1 MKKNLRYFA
10 LLGLTALSLASCYK
24 ECTYAEF
31 IESAKKVESVE
42 YTKATFSGKF
52 VYEGAGVTSTLDM
65 SGTEFTK
72 ESGNWKASDSSKATQ
87 SAVGLVLLA
96 SRPANVTEDTSG
108 KTKYFY
114 NDGFKVESTEDNKTS
129 IAEWDNFGYLTSMSF
144 DGNTVTVSY
153 TK

>member
-31 IESAKKVESVE
+31 HESAKNVEKVE
-42 YTKATFSGKF
+42 YTKATFSGKS
-52 VYEGAGVTSTLDM
+52 VSEAAGVTSTLDM

-72 ESGNWKASDSSKATQ
+72 ESGNWKASDSNGATQ
-87 SAVGLVLLA
+87 SVFGLVLLA
-96 SRPANVTEDTSG
+96 LKPADVEEDTSG

-114 NDGFKVESTEDNKTS
+114 NDGFKVESNEDDKTA
-129 IAEWDNFGYLTSMSF
+129 IAEWNNFGYLTSFSF
-144 DGNTVTVSY
+144 NGNTVTVSY

>member
-1 MKKNLRYFA
+1 MKKNFRYFA

-31 IESAKKVESVE
+31 IESAKNVEKVE
-42 YTKATFSGKF
+42 YTKATFSGKY
-52 VYEGAGVTSTLDM
+52 VYEAAGVTSTLDM

-72 ESGNWKASDSSKATQ
+72 ESGSWKASDSNKATQ
-87 SAVGLVLLA
+87 SVFGLVLLA
-96 SRPANVTEDTSG
+96 FKPADVEEDTSG

-114 NDGFKVESTEDNKTS
+114 NDGFKVESTEDDKTA
-129 IAEWDNFGYLTSMSF
+129 ITEWDNFGYLTSMSF

>member
-31 IESAKKVESVE
+31 HESAKNVEKVE
-42 YTKATFSGKF
+42 YTKATFSGKS
-52 VYEGAGVTSTLDM
+52 VSEAAGVTSTLDM
-65 SGTEFTK
+65 SGTEFTN
-72 ESGNWKASDSSKATQ
+72 ESGNWKPSDSNGATQ
-87 SAVGLVLLA
+87 SVFGLVLLA
-96 SRPANVTEDTSG
+96 FKPADVEEDTSG

-114 NDGFKVESTEDNKTS
+114 NDGFKVESNEDDKTA
-129 IAEWDNFGYLTSMSF
+129 IAEWNNFGYLTSWSYN
-144 DGNTVTVSY
+144 GNTLTVSY

>member
-31 IESAKKVESVE
+31 IESAKKVEKVE
-42 YTKATFSGKF
+42 YTKVTFSGKY
-52 VYEGAGVTSTLDM
+52 VYDVADVTSTLDM

-72 ESGNWKASDSSKATQ
+72 ESGNWKASDTSKPTQ

-96 SRPANVTEDTSG
+96 LKPTDIEEDTSEN
-108 KTKYFY
+108 TKYFY
-114 NDGFKVESTEDNKTS
+114 NDGFKVESTEDNKTA
-129 IAEWDNFGYLTSMSF
+129 IVEWNNFGYLTSWSF
-144 DGNTVTVSY
+144 NGNTLTVSY

>member
-31 IESAKKVESVE
+31 IESAKKVEKVE
-42 YTKATFSGKF
+42 YTKVTFSGKF
-52 VYEGAGVTSTLDM
+52 VYEGDGMTSTLDM
-65 SGTEFTK
+65 GGTEFTK

-114 NDGFKVESTEDNKTS
+114 NDGFKVESTEDDKTA
-129 IAEWDNFGYLTSMSF
+129 IAEWNNFGYLTSMSF
-144 DGNTVTVSY
+144 NGNTVTVSY

>member
-1 MKKNLRYFA
+1 MKKNFRYFA

-31 IESAKKVESVE
+31 IESAKKVEKVE
-42 YTKATFSGKF
+42 YTKATFSGKY
-52 VYEGAGVTSTLDM
+52 VYEEAGVTSTLDM
-65 SGTEFTK
+65 NGTEFTK
-72 ESGNWKASDSSKATQ
+72 ESGNWKPSDSNKATQ
-87 SAVGLVLLA
+87 SVFGLVLLA
-96 SRPANVTEDTSG
+96 FKPTDVEEDTSG

-114 NDGFKVESTEDNKTS
+114 NDGFKVESIEDNKTA
-129 IAEWDNFGYLTSMSF
+129 IAEWNNFGYLTSMSF

>member
-1 MKKNLRYFA
+1 MKKNFRYFA

-31 IESAKKVESVE
+31 IESAKKVEKVE
-42 YTKATFSGKF
+42 YTKATFSGKY
-52 VYEGAGVTSTLDM
+52 VYEAAGVTSTLDM

-72 ESGNWKASDSSKATQ
+72 ESGSWKASDSNKATQ
-87 SAVGLVLLA
+87 SVFGLVLLA
-96 SRPANVTEDTSG
+96 FKPADVEEDTSG

>member
-31 IESAKKVESVE
+31 IESAKNVEKVE
-42 YTKATFSGKF
+42 YTKATFSGKYI
-52 VYEGAGVTSTLDM
+52 YEAAGVTSTLDM
-65 SGTEFTK
+65 GGTEFTN
-72 ESGNWKASDSSKATQ
+72 ESGNWKPSDSSKATQ

-114 NDGFKVESTEDNKTS
+114 NDGFKVESTEDDKTA
-129 IAEWDNFGYLTSMSF
+129 IAEWNNFGYLTSMSF
-144 DGNTVTVSY
+144 NGNTVTVSY

>member
-42 YTKATFSGKF
+42 YTKVTFSGKYD
-52 VYEGAGVTSTLDM
+52 YEVAGVTSTLDM
-65 SGTEFTK
+65 GGTEFTK
-72 ESGNWKASDSSKATQ
+72 ESGNWKASDSSKITQ

-108 KTKYFY
+108 NTKYFY
-114 NDGFKVESTEDNKTS
+114 NDGFKTEYTEDNKTT
-129 IAEWDNFGYLTSMSF
+129 ITEWNNFGYLTSWSYN
-144 DGNTVTVSY
+144 GNTLTVSY

>member
-31 IESAKKVESVE
+31 IESAKNVEKVE

-52 VYEGAGVTSTLDM
+52 VYEGDGMTSTLDM
-65 SGTEFTK
+65 GGTEFTK

-87 SAVGLVLLA
+87 SAIGLVLLA

-114 NDGFKVESTEDNKTS
+114 NDGFKVESTEDDKTA
-129 IAEWDNFGYLTSMSF
+129 ITEWNNFGYLTSMSF
-144 DGNTVTVSY
+144 NGNTVTVSY

>member
-31 IESAKKVESVE
+31 IESAKKVEKVE
-42 YTKATFSGKF
+42 YTKATFSGKS
-52 VYEGAGVTSTLDM
+52 VSEAAGVTSTLDM

-72 ESGNWKASDSSKATQ
+72 ESGNWKASDSNKVTQ

-96 SRPANVTEDTSG
+96 FKPADVEEDTSG

-114 NDGFKVESTEDNKTS
+114 NDGFKVESNEDDKTA
-129 IAEWDNFGYLTSMSF
+129 IAEWNNFGYLTSFSF
-144 DGNTVTVSY
+144 NGNTVTVSY

>member
-31 IESAKKVESVE
+31 HESAKNVEKVE
-42 YTKATFSGKF
+42 YTKATFSGKS
-52 VYEGAGVTSTLDM
+52 VSEAAGVTSTLDM
-65 SGTEFTK
+65 SGTEFTN
-72 ESGNWKASDSSKATQ
+72 ESGNWKPSDSNGATQ
-87 SAVGLVLLA
+87 SVFGLVLLA
-96 SRPANVTEDTSG
+96 LKPADVEEDTSG

-114 NDGFKVESTEDNKTS
+114 NDGFKVESNEDDKTS
-129 IAEWDNFGYLTSMSF
+129 IVEWNNFGYLTSWSYN
-144 DGNTVTVSY
+144 GNTLTVSY

>member
-1 MKKNLRYFA
+1 M
-10 LLGLTALSLASCYK
+10 SLASCYK

-31 IESAKKVESVE
+31 IESAKNVEKVE
-42 YTKATFSGKF
+42 YTKATFSGKY
-52 VYEGAGVTSTLDM
+52 VYEAAGVTSTLDM

-72 ESGNWKASDSSKATQ
+72 ESESWKASDSNKATQ
-87 SAVGLVLLA
+87 SVFGLVLLA
-96 SRPANVTEDTSG
+96 FKPADVEEDTSG

-114 NDGFKVESTEDNKTS
+114 NDGFKVESTEDDKTA

>member
-42 YTKATFSGKF
+42 YTKATFSGKY
-52 VYEGAGVTSTLDM
+52 VYEAAGVTSTLDM

-87 SAVGLVLLA
+87 SVFGSVLLA
-96 SRPANVTEDTSG
+96 FRPADVTEDTSG

-114 NDGFKVESTEDNKTS
+114 NDGFKVESAEDNKTA
-129 IAEWDNFGYLTSMSF
+129 IAEWNNFGYLTSMSF
-144 DGNTVTVSY
+144 NGNTVTVSY

>member
-1 MKKNLRYFA
+1 MKKNFRYFA

-52 VYEGAGVTSTLDM
+52 VYEAAGMTSTLDM
-65 SGTEFTK
+65 GGTEFTK

-114 NDGFKVESTEDNKTS
+114 NDGFKVESTEDDKTA
-129 IAEWDNFGYLTSMSF
+129 IAEWNNFGYLTSMSF
-144 DGNTVTVSY
+144 NGNTVTVSY

>member
-31 IESAKKVESVE
+31 HESAKNVEKVE
-42 YTKATFSGKF
+42 YTKATFSGKS
-52 VYEGAGVTSTLDM
+52 VSEAAGVTSTLDM
-65 SGTEFTK
+65 SGTEFTN
-72 ESGNWKASDSSKATQ
+72 ESGNWKPSDSNGATQ
-87 SAVGLVLLA
+87 SVFGLVLLA
-96 SRPANVTEDTSG
+96 FKPADVEEDTSG

-114 NDGFKVESTEDNKTS
+114 NDGFKVESNEDDKTA
-129 IAEWDNFGYLTSMSF
+129 IAEWNNFGYLTSFSF
-144 DGNTVTVSY
+144 NGNTVTVSY